1 MFADVG
7 RYLEEIMTNE
17 EYTFDIFF
25 LHSLRNI
32 SWTFA
37 ASRRE
42 FATLKYNNTERANE
56 ITKRVLRWY
65 LFLAQKCDPL

>member
-1 MFADVG
+1 
-7 RYLEEIMTNE
+7 MTNE

-42 FATLKYNNTERANE
+42 SATLKYINTGTR
-56 ITKRVLRWY
+56 
-65 LFLAQKCDPL
+65 